1 MNEEFTP
8 DETVIEGDE
17 NTIAQAEDSKEAI
30 SNAQE
35 DSVPSPSD
43 AGTEQTHEE
52 TADYSKIMEEDL
64 RALKAE
70 FSELASMKDI
80 CELKNPI
87 RYGALRDLGLT
98 AKEAYLASG
107 GRRATSD
114 NRAHLHSSVPKGATS
129 PLGEIPRKEF
139 EMAREIFSDLSDG
152 EIQKLYRKV
161 KG

>member
-1 MNEEFTP
+1 MNTELNANEIG
-8 DETVIEGDE
+8 IE
-17 NTIAQAEDSKEAI
+17 N
-30 SNAQE
+30 
-35 DSVPSPSD
+35 
-43 AGTEQTHEE
+43 EE
-52 TADYSKIMEEDL
+52 TAVTSVDTAEVVNEAEEHVVEVEPEMPDYSKIVEEDL
-64 RALKAE
+64 RALKEE
-70 FSELASMKDI
+70 FAELASLKDI
-80 CELKNPI
+80 YELKNPI

-107 GRRATSD
+107 GMRSVSD

-139 EMAREIFSDLSDG
+139 EMVRELFSDLSDG

>member
-1 MNEEFTP
+1 MNTELNANEIG
-8 DETVIEGDE
+8 IE
-17 NTIAQAEDSKEAI
+17 N
-30 SNAQE
+30 
-35 DSVPSPSD
+35 
-43 AGTEQTHEE
+43 EE
-52 TADYSKIMEEDL
+52 TAVTSVDTAEVVNEAEEHVVEVEPEMPDYSKIVEEDL
-64 RALKAE
+64 RALKEE
-70 FSELASMKDI
+70 FAELASLKDI
-80 CELKNPI
+80 YELKNPI

-107 GRRATSD
+107 GMRSVSD

-139 EMAREIFSDLSDG
+139 EMARELFSDLSDG

>member
-1 MNEEFTP
+1 MNTELNANEIG
-8 DETVIEGDE
+8 IE
-17 NTIAQAEDSKEAI
+17 N
-30 SNAQE
+30 
-35 DSVPSPSD
+35 
-43 AGTEQTHEE
+43 EE
-52 TADYSKIMEEDL
+52 TAVTSVDTAEVVNEAEEHVVEVESEMPDYSKIVEEDL
-64 RALKAE
+64 RALKEE
-70 FSELASMKDI
+70 FAELASLKDI
-80 CELKNPI
+80 YELKNPI

-107 GRRATSD
+107 GMRSVSD

-139 EMAREIFSDLSDG
+139 EMARELFSDLSDG

>member
-35 DSVPSPSD
+35 DS
-43 AGTEQTHEE
+43 
-52 TADYSKIMEEDL
+52 SKIMEEDL